1 MTTSDAKYVSPF
13 ALEYSYKRSLGP
25 VLSRFMTSLRDKV
38 ILGARTKKG
47 TVIVPPA
54 EYDPETGEA
63 TEELVPV
70 GPAGTVTSWC
80 WVGDPSPEH
89 PLDGAFAWA
98 LIKLDGADTAMLH
111 AVSAEEAQ
119 LSTGVRV
126 SARWK
131 NECEGTIHDI
141 VCFEVVP

>member
-47 TVIVPPA
+47 T
-54 EYDPETGEA
+54 GEA
-63 TEELVPV
+63 TAELVPV

-80 WVGDPSPEH
+80 WVGEPSPEH

-111 AVSAEEAQ
+111 AVSAEEDQ
-119 LSTGVRV
+119 LATGVRV

-131 NECEGTIHDI
+131 NECEGNIHDI
-141 VCFEVVP
+141 VCFEVAP